1 MIHSNDQTPKKVH
14 SNSPL
19 RKDYGIANGNLNNS
33 SSPSINTKHGKS
45 LIEIQN

>member
-19 RKDYGIANGNLNNS
+19 RKDYGIANGNNIS